1 MRIGTTTIEGNS
13 GGPVLDS
20 QGHLIGIH
28 SRSDRHM
35 ISVEIPAIRVVD
47 LVSDLKEA
55 NVYSIENRTAHGLHF
70 YSWMNP
76 GEEPESFHVGP
87 NEHRTMWNYFQLSP
101 EIAFDYDMTEET
113 QWNRC
118 RPRILTDGR
127 LFRTMQAIDL
137 LAGLM
142 PESIILSISPR
153 NTRLRFVIQNMRIP
167 HALRPVLRAYSD
179 VRFSGSIAGHE
190 MFLGK
195 VPRFESVRAGQ

>member
-1 MRIGTTTIEGNS
+1 
-13 GGPVLDS
+13 
-20 QGHLIGIH
+20 
-28 SRSDRHM
+28 M
-35 ISVEIPAIRVVD
+35 ISLEIPAIRVVD

-118 RPRILTDGR
+118 RLESYRRPIIPDDASNRLTRR
-127 LFRTMQAIDL
+127 LDARKYHFVYLPEKHEIAIRDSEHED
-137 LAGLM
+137 
-142 PESIILSISPR
+142 P
-153 NTRLRFVIQNMRIP
+153 TRAPACSSSLQ
-167 HALRPVLRAYSD
+167 
-179 VRFSGSIAGHE
+179 
-190 MFLGK
+190 
-195 VPRFESVRAGQ
+195 